1 MCVAIFAGDRGHR
14 DEVLSIDVHL
24 SGACFVSSGMD
35 NTVKV
40 WSLQRETVQAAV
52 RDSYA
57 QPTRT
62 DQRPFQ
68 TCYEQFPVFATS
80 KVHNNY
86 VDCVAWLGS
95 LLCSKS
101 TAHKVALWKPDPR
114 RRRDAVLVLH
124 ECVVCSRARKR
135 TLH

>member
-1 MCVAIFAGDRGHR
+1 
-14 DEVLSIDVHL
+14 
-24 SGACFVSSGMD
+24 MD

-57 QPTRT
+57 RPTRT
-62 DQRPFQ
+62 DERPFQ

-95 LLCSKS
+95 LLVSKS

-124 ECVVCSRARKR
+124 EYAYADAEIWFMRFALDAEARARAR
-135 TLH
+135 AVSAGGARG